1 MYKCFDTV
9 NRGPAKKPATASGS
23 SGAKPKPKGNPA
35 VEGQEPTWDL
45 GKMKM
50 VKVSRF
56 PLPINSRNYVVLNVK
71 SSVFIVVRV

>member
-1 MYKCFDTV
+1 MLQKQKYKYFDIV

-56 PLPINSRNYVVLNVK
+56 PVSKGHCHYVV
-71 SSVFIVVRV
+71 